1 MPITPQGDES
11 EALTSTATDVCG
23 DVTTIARLSLHVREN
38 HLAYLVGV
46 LVAHQMGALDKIF
59 LYGAGLC

>member
-1 MPITPQGDES
+1 MTINTPKGDETLS
-11 EALTSTATDVCG
+11 PATVDCG

-46 LVAHQMGALDKIF
+46 LVAHQMGILDKV
-59 LYGAGLC
+59 LVYGAGMC